1 MAFDTLNGKPRGVDD
16 VDWFVGWRAWAWSPA
31 VRHVVGEAGRFL
43 GKRVLELGFRTGKMS
58 CYFGLLGA
66 TVEGVDMPD
75 CQPEPANGLARE
87 LGLAERVSFSTY
99 DGNLDSLKAG
109 EWDFV
114 FTKSVLVLLPIEQ
127 AAPAL
132 RRLLKPGGQYL
143 ACENA
148 VLPFGLNR
156 LRKHQVGV
164 GHHTLDT
171 LRQHFSKVEAR
182 HHYGLVSSIVATY

>member
-1 MAFDTLNGKPRGVDD
+1 MAFDTLNGKPRGLDD
-16 VDWFVGWRAWAWSPA
+16 LDWFVGWRAWAWSPA
-31 VRHVVGEAGRFL
+31 VRHVVGEPGRFR

-75 CQPEPANGLARE
+75 CQPAPASGLARE
-87 LGLAERVSFSTY
+87 LGLAERVSFKTY
-99 DGNLDSLKAG
+99 DGNLARLEAG
-109 EWDFV
+109 QWDFV

-127 AAPAL
+127 AAPAI
-132 RRLLKPGGQYL
+132 RRLLKPDGQYL

-156 LRKHQVGV
+156 LRRHQAGV
-164 GHHTLDT
+164 GEHTIGI
-171 LRQHFSKVEAR
+171 LRKHFSRVETRR
-182 HHYGLVSSIVATY
+182 HFGLVSSIVATS

>member
-1 MAFDTLNGKPRGVDD
+1 
-16 VDWFVGWRAWAWSPA
+16 
-31 VRHVVGEAGRFL
+31 
-43 GKRVLELGFRTGKMS
+43 MS

-99 DGNLDSLKAG
+99 DGKLDSLKAG

-127 AAPAL
+127 AAPAI

-182 HHYGLVSSIVATY
+182 HHFGLVSSIVATY